1 MALLGGDDGGGAA
14 AEGTIVNSGN
24 GRVVMREFRSELRS
38 ELRRRN
44 GSGLMGGTAAMD
56 GVEGS
61 HFHQLE

>member
-14 AEGTIVNSGN
+14 AEGAIVNSGN
-24 GRVVMREFRSELRS
+24 GRVVMREVRS

-44 GSGLMGGTAAMD
+44 GSGLMGGAAAMD

-61 HFHQLE
+61 HFHELE

>member
-24 GRVVMREFRSELRS
+24 GRVVMREFRSELR
-38 ELRRRN
+38 RRN